1 MIRMILPAILPAAL
15 LLAQAPA
22 ALASTDEAWA
32 EFRADVE
39 AKCRAAQAQSGSAGE
54 TAIEVN
60 PVGSERFGAA
70 ILTTTL
76 ADGAS
81 QERSI
86 CIYDKAARTVELT
99 APFDAPDA
107 GAASV
112 AAPVV
117 APGAAPAE
125 KPAAVMDPA
134 PPAPRSGTDAGT
146 ERPPQ
151 AP

>member
-1 MIRMILPAILPAAL
+1 MIRMILPVALILAH
-15 LLAQAPA
+15 APA

-39 AKCRAAQAQSGSAGE
+39 AKCLAAQAQTGSAGE

-76 ADGAS
+76 PAGAG

-99 APFDAPDA
+99 APFDEPSAS
-107 GAASV
+107 AA
-112 AAPVV
+112 
-117 APGAAPAE
+117 AAPAE

-146 ERPPQ
+146 ERPPK